1 MQIFPGFD
9 VRILEDIG
17 GIDSPLESMIEA
29 KGYHPARPSP
39 DSQPVADDT
48 RTDFALE
55 RSLTPMAFA
64 SISTSD
70 AARKTELIGDN

>member
-17 GIDSPLESMIEA
+17 GIDSPLEPMIEA
-29 KGYHPARPSP
+29 KGSLPARPSRIL
-39 DSQPVADDT
+39 PVADDT

-55 RSLTPMAFA
+55 GLDTYGIRKHFNVRRRSQNRV
-64 SISTSD
+64 
-70 AARKTELIGDN
+70 ARCARA